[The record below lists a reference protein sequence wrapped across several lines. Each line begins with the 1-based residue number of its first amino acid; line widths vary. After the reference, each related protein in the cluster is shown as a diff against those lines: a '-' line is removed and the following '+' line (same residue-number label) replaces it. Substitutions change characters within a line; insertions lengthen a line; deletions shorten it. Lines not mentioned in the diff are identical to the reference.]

1 LSGGP
6 AAASGSDDALSP
18 TAASYEDEKAA
29 HANRS
34 RNSARTGSAT
44 APAWNT
50 RDRRE
55 SRRASEFLARAGEIE
70 EEQERIEPDRYPDL
84 DERYGQRENRCRGE
98 SNEPGWPRRR
108 KPSFSRVEGRDVP
121 RLEYLNLRH
130 HPISEERGRRKMGE
144 PLERAHHL
152 PSLRQLGATLRA
164 VLDVR
169 NKGGDA
175 ESGFAVQELVD
186 FVG

>member
-1 LSGGP
+1 V
-6 AAASGSDDALSP
+6 SGSDDSP
-18 TAASYEDEKAA
+18 EPDCGQDYEDEKAA

-34 RNSARTGSAT
+34 RNSARTEGVDRGST
-44 APAWNT
+44 ERT
-50 RDRRE
+50 RDRATE
-55 SRRASEFLARAGEIE
+55 GIEDGRADALAGEIE
-70 EEQERIEPDRYPDL
+70 EEQERIEPDRYPDR
-84 DERYGQRENRCRGE
+84 DERYGKRENRCRGE